1 MLDLEWSGSATEGS
15 AEVVGD
21 VAGDVV
27 GDVVGDV
34 MTDAVVRAEREDR
47 MWGAVSARVGCVTAP
62 DPSEGG

>member
-15 AEVVGD
+15 AEVVD
-21 VAGDVV
+21 DVV
-27 GDVVGDV
+27 GDVV
-34 MTDAVVRAEREDR
+34 TDAVVRAEREDR

>member
-21 VAGDVV
+21 VV
-27 GDVVGDV
+27 GDVVSGV